1 MRDEERKRESEE
13 ALRRVAR
20 DSETVGSSALA
31 RNARRVGDHFSGRDA
46 VGQGEAGETDPVEV
60 WGRRIGRGLSLVGVV
75 VLAIW
80 LGFQLG
86 WWG

>member
-1 MRDEERKRESEE
+1 MDDEARRREAEE

-20 DSETVGSSALA
+20 DSETLGSSSLA
-31 RNARRVGDHFSGRDA
+31 RGARRVGDHFAGRDA
-46 VGQGEAGETDPVEV
+46 LGEDGRIDPVEV

-80 LGFQLG
+80 LGVQLG